1 MKTTVFIT
9 QIDELIRPL
18 GFKRKGVTWNRITGD
33 FIDVLDVQVS
43 KYGDTVTINAGV
55 SHALIYTTVRGGE
68 LPSLLLEPDCI
79 VNTRIG
85 MLIDGKDLWLPIDE
99 PNSIDEI
106 KSLIKNILL
115 PFFDQMH
122 SFSKMSDFLMSRQVL
137 TRKYPFP
144 IIYLA
149 VIKNELDDNA
159 GALAILNELKSKQTT
174 IWKNLINSVIE
185 RISFPNK

>member
-1 MKTTVFIT
+1 MKTTVIIT

-18 GFKRKGVTWNRITGD
+18 GFKRKGLTWNRITGE

-55 SHALIYTTVRGGE
+55 SNALIYTIVRGGD
-68 LPSLLLEPDCI
+68 LPSLLLDPDCV

-99 PNSIDEI
+99 PNSINEI

-122 SFSKMSDFLMSRQVL
+122 SFSKMADFLISQQVT

-149 VIKNELDDNA
+149 VIKNKLDDNA
-159 GALAILNELKSKQTT
+159 GALALLNDLKSKQTT
-174 IWKNLINSVIE
+174 SWENLINRVIE
-185 RISFPNK
+185 RISFPNQ